1 MSFEYFIARR
11 YIRAKQKHAFIS
23 LSTFLSTAGIAVGV
37 MVMIVV
43 IAVMSGADTQLKT
56 KMLAI
61 TAHGV
66 IMRHG
71 GGFRNYQKIL
81 DTIKANKDVEAAMP
95 YIYSQVILRSMSG
108 LSGSILR
115 GIDPETAGKV
125 ITPLKE
131 AMLKE
136 LSAKKGN
143 LALAP
148 KIIIGKELASIL
160 KVKKGDQVS
169 VMIPGGSGRPDRV
182 PSVKRFEV
190 AGFFDSGLYE
200 FDKVMSY
207 ISLKEAWTML
217 GKSRGITGIEIRV
230 KDIYRADTIIRKIV
244 SELGRAYWGQ
254 DWMRMNHN
262 IFSAIKLQ
270 KTVMF
275 IILVLIILVAAFNI
289 ASALIMMVM
298 GKTRDIAILKA
309 MGATDKSIKK
319 IFVYKGMVI
328 GAIGTF
334 TGTGLGFILCY
345 ILKTYKIIDLP
356 TDVYFFSRLPVSLRF
371 SDVAIIIITTL
382 VICFFATLYPARKAS
397 KLNPADA
404 FRYG

>member
-1 MSFEYFIARR
+1 
-11 YIRAKQKHAFIS
+11 
-23 LSTFLSTAGIAVGV
+23 
-37 MVMIVV
+37 
-43 IAVMSGADTQLKT
+43 
-56 KMLAI
+56 
-61 TAHGV
+61 
-66 IMRHG
+66 
-71 GGFRNYQKIL
+71 
-81 DTIKANKDVEAAMP
+81 
-95 YIYSQVILRSMSG
+95 
-108 LSGSILR
+108 
-115 GIDPETAGKV
+115 
-125 ITPLKE
+125 
-131 AMLKE
+131 
-136 LSAKKGN
+136 
-143 LALAP
+143 
-148 KIIIGKELASIL
+148 
-160 KVKKGDQVS
+160 
-169 VMIPGGSGRPDRV
+169 MIPKKAGGAGRV
-182 PSVKRFEV
+182 PSIKRFEI

-207 ISLKEAWTML
+207 VSLKEAEDML

-230 KDIYRADTIIRKIV
+230 KDIYKAGAIIKKIV
-244 SELGRAYWGQ
+244 SDLGPGYWGQ

-298 GKTRDIAILKA
+298 GKTKDIAILKA

-328 GAIGTF
+328 GCMGTLIGSV
-334 TGTGLGFILCY
+334 LGFILCY

-382 VICFFATLYPARKAS
+382 LICFFATIYPARKAS
-397 KLNPADA
+397 KLNPVDA